1 MKSKDDHF
9 TFDLYGNR
17 PGRPRKL
24 NAKTGAQRV
33 REHRARKAQSTKEI
47 ISVSSNVNCQLCGS
61 KKKTQCTGLC
71 NIGQFGH
78 KD

>member
-9 TFDLYGNR
+9 TSDLYGNR

-24 NAKTGAQRV
+24 NAKNDAQRA
-33 REHRARKAQSTKEI
+33 REYRQRKQNES
-47 ISVSSNVNCQLCGS
+47 ISVTTSRNQNYGIDGVGQLGR
-61 KKKTQCTGLC
+61 
-71 NIGQFGH
+71 